1 MQKLS
6 TMALLA
12 AALVVLTGCYIQYT
26 NSRVLPDSVLSQEKT
41 YYVVR
46 HERDTRQ
53 IDLIIAKEMKAM
65 GLHKTTSGIERDMP
79 AGTDVVVL
87 YEDRWMWDMTN
98 YLLMLKVQFRDA
110 SSNLLIARGQ
120 SVRTSLVRKSVEE
133 MVQETLVAIFSYK
146 AEEV

>member
-1 MQKLS
+1 MQKSS
-6 TMALLA
+6 TMILLTVALA
-12 AALVVLTGCYIQYT
+12 VLTGCSIQYT
-26 NSRVLPDSVLSQEKT
+26 NSRVLPDGVISPGKT

-46 HERDTRQ
+46 HEKDTRQ

-65 GLHKTTSGIERDMP
+65 GLHKTTSGIGRDMP

-98 YLLMLKVQFRDA
+98 YLLMLNVQFRDA
-110 SSNLLIARGQ
+110 SSNILIARGE
-120 SVRTSLVRKSVEE
+120 SVRTSLARKSVEE
-133 MVQETLVAIFSYK
+133 MVQETLVAIFSDK